1 MKTMINFTTSPDDTN
16 RYQNSEDLRRFC
28 LQFGCDGL
36 ELMPLGEDSRHL
48 ISPELIIGVH
58 ANCLSDWMNGE
69 NDRLLAHYRKD
80 LDYARNVHAEYV
92 VFHVTQVSFA
102 ETLACHALHTDY
114 EVIDAAA
121 RLINSLLDGQD
132 YSFWFLMENLWWP
145 GLNFQDPSASEY
157 LLEKV
162 HYEKKGFMLDTGHF
176 MNTNTRLRTSS
187 EAVDYLHSMLDR
199 HEKLIPM
206 IKGIHLSQSL
216 SGAYVEEYKKSPQA
230 PCTDPE
236 KLFCQAFEH
245 IFRVDQHLPFTDPGV
260 PALVQRIAPDYVT
273 LEYITKNREEHER
286 YLKTGTAA
294 L

>member
-132 YSFWFLMENLWWP
+132 YSFWFMMENLWWR
-145 GLNFQDPSASEY
+145 D
-157 LLEKV
+157 
-162 HYEKKGFMLDTGHF
+162 
-176 MNTNTRLRTSS
+176 
-187 EAVDYLHSMLDR
+187 
-199 HEKLIPM
+199 
-206 IKGIHLSQSL
+206 
-216 SGAYVEEYKKSPQA
+216 
-230 PCTDPE
+230 
-236 KLFCQAFEH
+236 
-245 IFRVDQHLPFTDPGV
+245 
-260 PALVQRIAPDYVT
+260 
-273 LEYITKNREEHER
+273 
-286 YLKTGTAA
+286 
-294 L
+294 